1 MREIYRNLDVEI
13 RPMAQSI
20 VRSDVDDVTQRLALL
35 GLEQEQLLQAA
46 RRWHFSWS
54 SFTLNHPPIGI
65 GISAWTEAVAALRE
79 ELLPVGWTRSDE
91 RNYALVLHPDGVI
104 AINVATG
111 DSGTGRPDAVPSSKA
126 PKGVST
132 ADAISVNQQQLEL
145 DLPVPD
151 VPDIRGDDG
160 PLTWFLLLHRADGEI
175 RSELS
180 LPSAMSPDG
189 RIIRWQERIILS
201 PIQLDTEIEIEAPRG
216 VDLDIEVKRK
226 A

>member
-1 MREIYRNLDVEI
+1 MSK
-13 RPMAQSI
+13 AI
-20 VRSDVDDVTQRLALL
+20 VHSQTDDVVCRLAFL
-35 GLEQEQLLQAA
+35 GLEQEQLLHAA

-54 SFTLNHPPIGI
+54 NFTPNHPPVGI

-79 ELLPVGWTRSDE
+79 QLLAIGWTRSDE
-91 RNYALVLHPDGVI
+91 RNYALVFDPKRSM
-104 AINVATG
+104 AINIATG
-111 DSGTGRPDAVPSSKA
+111 DAGTGRTDSLPSNKA

-151 VPDIRGDDG
+151 VPHVRGEDG
-160 PLTWFLLLHRADGEI
+160 PMTWFLLLHRDDREI
-175 RSELS
+175 RSELL

-189 RIIRWQERIILS
+189 RITRWQERIILS
-201 PIQLDTEIEIEAPRG
+201 VIPLDTEFEIQPPQG
-216 VDLDIEVKRK
+216 IDLDIQVTRK

>member
-1 MREIYRNLDVEI
+1 M
-13 RPMAQSI
+13 
-20 VRSDVDDVTQRLALL
+20 
-35 GLEQEQLLQAA
+35 
-46 RRWHFSWS
+46 
-54 SFTLNHPPIGI
+54 
-65 GISAWTEAVAALRE
+65 
-79 ELLPVGWTRSDE
+79 GWTRSDE

-111 DSGTGRPDAVPSSKA
+111 DSGTGRPDAVPSNKA